1 MKNKM
6 KSLLYNIYGGDNMN
20 KVLSLGMIS
29 LGCEKNRIDTELF
42 LGVAKKYGIYITN
55 KIHNA
60 DILVVNTC
68 GFIDSAKKESL
79 DTILEVL
86 DYKTKG
92 KTIIVIGC
100 LVERYLDFLK
110 KEIPEVDYYIPIKD
124 YNEIDKVFK
133 EIVSK
138 EETYKM
144 DYLSRVLTTL
154 PHSVYLRI
162 GEGCNNCCTY
172 CAIPLIRGTY
182 HSRIHFDIL
191 TEARNLVSMGAK
203 EITVIAQDTS
213 KYGTDLNNNYYI
225 HNLLHDISLIEG
237 IELVRVLYLYPD
249 EITDE
254 LINEVATNPKIAPYF
269 DIPIQHASD
278 KMLIAMNRRGN
289 QELIR
294 NLVKKIRLKIPHAI
308 IRTTLITGFP
318 GETIKDFEIMKNFVK
333 EIKFNRLGVFAYSD
347 EEGTKAYD
355 FEPKVDSEIA
365 NARKDEIMFIQ
376 QEISKELNKQEV
388 GKIYDV
394 IIDNY
399 DNTKK
404 AYLSRNYAYAPDD
417 ADGYIYLESEDEL
430 VIGNIYQVEITD
442 YTTYELKAKLIK

>member
-1 MKNKM
+1 
-6 KSLLYNIYGGDNMN
+6 MN
-20 KVLSLGMIS
+20 KTLTLGMIS

-42 LGVAKKYGIYITN
+42 LGVAKKYGIIITN
-55 KIHNA
+55 KINKA

-86 DYKTKG
+86 DYKADG

-110 KEIPEVDYYIPIKD
+110 AEIPEVDYYIPIKD

-138 EETYKM
+138 NESYKM
-144 DYLSRVLTTL
+144 DYLNRVLTTSS
-154 PHSVYLRI
+154 HSVYLRI

-172 CAIPLIRGTY
+172 CAIPLIRGSY
-182 HSRIHFDIL
+182 RSRNHFEIL
-191 TEARNLVSMGAK
+191 TEAKNLVSMGAK

-213 KYGTDLNNNYYI
+213 KYGTDLCDNYYI

-237 IELVRVLYLYPD
+237 VKLVRVLYLYPD

-254 LINEVATNPKIAPYF
+254 LINEVANNNKIAPYF
-269 DIPIQHASD
+269 DIPIQHASN
-278 KMLIAMNRRGN
+278 KMLLAMNRRGN

-294 NLVKKIRLKIPHAI
+294 SLVNKIRKVIPHAI
-308 IRTTLITGFP
+308 VRTTLITGFP
-318 GETIKDFEIMKNFVK
+318 GETEDDYIILKDFVK
-333 EIKFNRLGVFAYSD
+333 EMKFNRLGVFAYSD

-355 FEPKVDSEIA
+355 YEPKIDSDIA
-365 NARKDEIMFIQ
+365 NARKDEIMMIQ
-376 QEISKELNKQEV
+376 QEISKELNKDLV
-388 GKIYDV
+388 GNIFDV

-399 DNTKK
+399 DLSKK
-404 AYLSRNYAYAPDD
+404 EYLARSYAYAPDD
-417 ADGYIYLESEDEL
+417 ADGYIYVKSDKPLN
-430 VIGNIYQVEITD
+430 IGDIYKVEITD
-442 YTTYELKAKLIK
+442 FNAYELKAKLKD

>member
-1 MKNKM
+1 
-6 KSLLYNIYGGDNMN
+6 MN
-20 KVLSLGMIS
+20 KHLTLGMIS

-42 LGVAKKYGIYITN
+42 LGVAKRYGIYITN
-55 KIHNA
+55 KIQDAN
-60 DILVVNTC
+60 ILVVNTC
-68 GFIDSAKKESL
+68 GFIDTAKKESL

-86 DYKTKG
+86 DYKAQG
-92 KTIIVIGC
+92 KTIIVMGC

-110 KEIPEVDYYIPIKD
+110 EEIPEVDYYIPIKD

-133 EIVSK
+133 QIVSK
-138 EETYKM
+138 EETIKM
-144 DYLSRVLTTL
+144 DYLNRVLTTL

-182 HSRIHFDIL
+182 RSRNHFEIL

-213 KYGTDLNNNYYI
+213 KYGTDLNDNYFI

-237 IELVRVLYLYPD
+237 VEIVRVLYLYPD

-254 LINEVATNPKIAPYF
+254 LINEVASNEKIAPYF
-269 DIPIQHASD
+269 DIPIQHASN
-278 KMLIAMNRRGN
+278 KMLVAMNRRGD

-294 NLVKKIRLKIPHAI
+294 SLVKKIRTKIPHAI

-318 GETIKDFEIMKNFVK
+318 GETESDYAIMKDFVE

-355 FEPKVDSEIA
+355 FEPKVDSDVA
-365 NARKDEIMFIQ
+365 NKRKDEIMFIQ
-376 QEISKELNKQEV
+376 QNISKELNKQEV
-388 GKIYDV
+388 GKVYNV

-399 DNTKK
+399 DYTKK
-404 AYLSRNYAYAPDD
+404 AYMGRNYAYAPDD
-417 ADGYIYLESEDEL
+417 ADGYIYIDSKQEL

>member
-1 MKNKM
+1 
-6 KSLLYNIYGGDNMN
+6 MN
-20 KVLSLGMIS
+20 KTLTLGMIS

-42 LGVAKKYGIYITN
+42 LGVAKRYGIYITN
-55 KIHNA
+55 KIHDAN
-60 DILVVNTC
+60 ILVVNTC

-79 DTILEVL
+79 DTILEVI
-86 DYKTKG
+86 DYKAKG
-92 KTIIVIGC
+92 KIIIVIGC

-124 YNEIDKVFK
+124 YNEIDNVFK

-138 EETYKM
+138 NESFKM
-144 DYLSRVLTTL
+144 DYLNRVLTTL

-182 HSRIHFDIL
+182 RSRNHFEIL
-191 TEARNLVSMGAK
+191 TEAKNLVSMGAK

-237 IELVRVLYLYPD
+237 VKLVRVLYLYPD

-254 LINEVATNPKIAPYF
+254 LIEEVSKNTKIAPYF
-269 DIPIQHASD
+269 DIPIQHASN
-278 KMLIAMNRRGN
+278 KMLVAMNRRGD

-294 NLVKKIRLKIPHAI
+294 NLIKKIRTKIPHAI

-318 GETIKDFEIMKNFVK
+318 GETEDDFLIMKNFVK
-333 EIKFNRLGVFAYSD
+333 EMKFNRLGVFAYSD

-355 FEPKVDSEIA
+355 FEPKIDSEIA
-365 NARKDEIMFIQ
+365 NKRKDEIMSLQ

-388 GKIYDV
+388 GKTYEV

-399 DNTKK
+399 DYSKK
-404 AYLSRNYAYAPDD
+404 AYLARNYAYAPDD
-417 ADGYIYLESEDEL
+417 ADGYIYVVTNKEL
-430 VIGNIYQVEITD
+430 IVGNIYTVEITD
-442 YTTYELKAKLIK
+442 YTTYELKAKLI

>member
-1 MKNKM
+1 MKNK
-6 KSLLYNIYGGDNMN
+6 KKTLLYNIHGGDNMN
-20 KVLSLGMIS
+20 KQLTLGMIS

-42 LGVAKKYGIYITN
+42 LGVAKRYGIYITN
-55 KIHNA
+55 KIKEAN
-60 DILVVNTC
+60 ILVVNTC
-68 GFIDSAKKESL
+68 GFIDTAKKESL

-86 DYKTKG
+86 DYKASG
-92 KTIIVIGC
+92 KIIIVIGC

-110 KEIPEVDYYIPIKD
+110 QEIPEVDYYIPIKD
-124 YNEIDKVFK
+124 YDEIDKVFK

-138 EETYKM
+138 KESIKM
-144 DYLSRVLTTL
+144 DYLNRVLTTL

-182 HSRIHFDIL
+182 RSRNHFDIL
-191 TEARNLVSMGAK
+191 HEARNLVSMGAK

-213 KYGTDLNNNYYI
+213 KYGTDLNDNYYI

-237 IELVRVLYLYPD
+237 VKIVRVLYLYPD

-254 LINEVATNPKIAPYF
+254 LIEEVANNNKIAPYF

-278 KMLIAMNRRGN
+278 TMLVAMNRRGD

-294 NLVKKIRLKIPHAI
+294 SLITKIRARIPNAI

-318 GETIKDFEIMKNFVK
+318 GETNEDFEILKDFVK
-333 EIKFNRLGVFAYSD
+333 EMRFNRLGVFAYSD
-347 EEGTKAYD
+347 EEGTKAYE
-355 FEPKVDSEIA
+355 FSPKVDSEFA
-365 NARKDEIMFIQ
+365 NKRKDEIMLIQ
-376 QEISKELNKQEV
+376 QDISKELNKQEV
-388 GKIYDV
+388 GKVYDV

-399 DNTKK
+399 DYTKK
-404 AYLSRNYAYAPDD
+404 AYMARNYAYAPDD
-417 ADGYIYLESEDEL
+417 ADGYIYVETNKEL
-430 VIGNIYQVEITD
+430 VIGNIYKVTITA
-442 YTTYELKAKLIK
+442 YTTYELKAKLN

>member
-1 MKNKM
+1 
-6 KSLLYNIYGGDNMN
+6 MN
-20 KVLSLGMIS
+20 KTLTLGMIS

-42 LGVAKKYGIYITN
+42 LGVAKRYGIYITN
-55 KIHNA
+55 KIHDAN
-60 DILVVNTC
+60 ILVVNTC

-79 DTILEVL
+79 DTILEVI
-86 DYKTKG
+86 DYKAKG
-92 KTIIVIGC
+92 KIIIVIGC

-124 YNEIDKVFK
+124 YNEIDNVFK

-138 EETYKM
+138 NESFKM
-144 DYLSRVLTTL
+144 DYLNRVLTTL

-182 HSRIHFDIL
+182 RSRNHFEIL
-191 TEARNLVSMGAK
+191 TEAKNLVSMGAK

-237 IELVRVLYLYPD
+237 VKLVRVLYLYPD

-254 LINEVATNPKIAPYF
+254 LIEEVSKNTKIAPYF
-269 DIPIQHASD
+269 DIPIQHASN
-278 KMLIAMNRRGN
+278 KMLVAMNRRGD

-294 NLVKKIRLKIPHAI
+294 NLIKKIRTKIPHAI

-318 GETIKDFEIMKNFVK
+318 GETEDDFLVMKNFVK
-333 EIKFNRLGVFAYSD
+333 EMKFNRLGVFAYSD

-355 FEPKVDSEIA
+355 FEPKIDSEIA
-365 NARKDEIMFIQ
+365 NKRKDEIMSLQ

-388 GKIYDV
+388 GKTYEV

-399 DNTKK
+399 DYSKK
-404 AYLSRNYAYAPDD
+404 AYLARNYAYAPDD
-417 ADGYIYLESEDEL
+417 ADGYIYIVTNKEL
-430 VIGNIYQVEITD
+430 IVGNIYTVEITD
-442 YTTYELKAKLIK
+442 YTTYELKAKLI

>member
-1 MKNKM
+1 
-6 KSLLYNIYGGDNMN
+6 MN
-20 KVLSLGMIS
+20 KTLTLGMIS

-42 LGVAKKYGIYITN
+42 LGVARKYGIIITN
-55 KIHNA
+55 KINKA

-86 DYKTKG
+86 DYKENG

-110 KEIPEVDYYIPIKD
+110 AEIPEVDYYIPIKD
-124 YNEIDKVFK
+124 YDEIDKVFK

-138 EETYKM
+138 NESYKM
-144 DYLSRVLTTL
+144 DYLNRVLTTSS
-154 PHSVYLRI
+154 HSVYLRI

-182 HSRIHFDIL
+182 RSRNHFEIL

-213 KYGTDLNNNYYI
+213 KYGTDLSDNYYI

-237 IELVRVLYLYPD
+237 VSLVRVLYLYPD
-249 EITDE
+249 EITGE
-254 LINEVATNPKIAPYF
+254 LINEVANNNKIAPYF
-269 DIPIQHASD
+269 DIPIQHASN
-278 KMLIAMNRRGN
+278 KMLLAMNRRGD

-294 NLVKKIRLKIPHAI
+294 SLVNKIRKIIPHAI

-318 GETIKDFEIMKNFVK
+318 GETADDYNTLKEFVK
-333 EIKFNRLGVFAYSD
+333 EMKFNRLGVFAYSD

-355 FEPKVDSEIA
+355 YEPKISSDVA
-365 NARKDEIMFIQ
+365 NARKDEIMMIQ
-376 QEISKELNKQEV
+376 QEISKELNKQLV
-388 GKIYDV
+388 GKTFDV

-399 DNTKK
+399 DFSKK
-404 AYLSRNYAYAPDD
+404 EYLARSYAYAPDD
-417 ADGYIYLESEDEL
+417 ADGYIYVKSDKQLN
-430 VIGNIYQVEITD
+430 IGDIYKVEITD
-442 YTTYELKAKLIK
+442 YFTYELKAKIKD